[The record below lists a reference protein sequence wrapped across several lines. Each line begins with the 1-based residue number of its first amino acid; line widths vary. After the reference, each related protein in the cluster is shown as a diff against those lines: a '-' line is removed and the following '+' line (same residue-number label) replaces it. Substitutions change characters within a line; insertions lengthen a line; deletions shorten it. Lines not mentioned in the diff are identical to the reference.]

1 MSENSDTVIFKYSA
15 ELFLDKNALMH
26 FSLDFSFNFQYSK
39 NYFREFLFHINIFF
53 LKERIRRR
61 GSDSPGPSKLVE
73 SPSRHQSAE
82 SVCEEGD
89 KDND

>member
-53 LKERIRRR
+53 LKKEYEEEVRIL
-61 GSDSPGPSKLVE
+61 LVH
-73 SPSRHQSAE
+73 P
-82 SVCEEGD
+82 
-89 KDND
+89 NL